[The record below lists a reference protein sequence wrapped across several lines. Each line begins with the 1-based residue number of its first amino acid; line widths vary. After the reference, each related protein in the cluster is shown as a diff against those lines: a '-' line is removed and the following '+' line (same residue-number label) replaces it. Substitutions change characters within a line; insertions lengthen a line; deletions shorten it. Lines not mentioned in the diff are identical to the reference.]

1 LKFLA
6 DMGVSELTVVTL
18 RDRSHDVVHA
28 RDAGYHRLLDADIL
42 SHARDQARIVITFD
56 LDFGDL
62 LAAAGEELPSV
73 ILVRT
78 RNQRADSVTPRVL
91 DVVERFAGE
100 LEAGALIIVEDAR
113 VRLRRLPLR

>member
-28 RDAGYHRLLDADIL
+28 RD
-42 SHARDQARIVITFD
+42 QARIVITFD

-62 LAAAGEELPSV
+62 LAAAGEKLPSV

-78 RNQRADSVTPRVL
+78 RN
-91 DVVERFAGE
+91 
-100 LEAGALIIVEDAR
+100 
-113 VRLRRLPLR
+113 